1 MSCCT
6 KTGNGVIGYADSRG
20 EWSLYLY
27 LVVRACP
34 ILAVRTFIFSVCRL
48 LKQTNADL
56 NGLMFWR
63 LMRDGWMFTGFIV
76 HDARLRFRH
85 GVYFLISFL
94 FAKVGEVLDY
104 FTLLSG
110 EKGDRLTSIRMRSV

>member
-34 ILAVRTFIFSVCRL
+34 ILALRTVIFSVCRL
-48 LKQTNADL
+48 LKQTNAGL
-56 NGLMFWR
+56 HGLMF
-63 LMRDGWMFTGFIV
+63 LGIY
-76 HDARLRFRH
+76 A
-85 GVYFLISFL
+85 
-94 FAKVGEVLDY
+94 A
-104 FTLLSG
+104 
-110 EKGDRLTSIRMRSV
+110 

>member
-1 MSCCT
+1 VSCCT
-6 KTGNGVIGYADSRG
+6 KTGNGVMGYADSRG
-20 EWSLYLY
+20 EWSLYLS

-34 ILAVRTFIFSVCRL
+34 IFELRTFIFSVCRL

-76 HDARLRFRH
+76 HDALLRFRPIFR
-85 GVYFLISFL
+85 YFLDLRQPHDAPCTRKNFWL
-94 FAKVGEVLDY
+94 FR
-104 FTLLSG
+104 T
-110 EKGDRLTSIRMRSV
+110 

>member
-1 MSCCT
+1 M
-6 KTGNGVIGYADSRG
+6 GYADSRG
-20 EWSLYLY
+20 EWSLYLS

-34 ILAVRTFIFSVCRL
+34 IFALRTFIFSVCRL

-76 HDARLRFRH
+76 HDALFRFRPILVI
-85 GVYFLISFL
+85 GILVEVSVSDSGFNLD
-94 FAKVGEVLDY
+94 VGQPPTYLQVE
-104 FTLLSG
+104 
-110 EKGDRLTSIRMRSV
+110 DRC